1 MHSAPSSDR
10 RSLFQRLLG
19 YLGPYRSRLVLG
31 LVCGGLAA
39 PIMPMVMKQAS
50 RFIKVS
56 EESHLAQAD
65 RIAAVLPICFGLVGF
80 YTLLIALRF
89 GQGYFLTETSLRL
102 GMRLRRE
109 IFTHLQKMPLAFF
122 HQQRTG
128 ALMTTLTADVE
139 RLQNSARLL
148 RDGIALPVTALTCLI
163 LLWRTNY
170 QLTLFTLV
178 AVPIMALVIR
188 QLTKKVRSLT
198 TEGQE
203 RLGEVATVLEE
214 TLSAPRVV
222 KAFSA
227 ETRETE
233 RFEKTN
239 EAAVGVSLRIAR
251 RTALLSP
258 LVDWIGSIAIAVILY
273 VGTVMRVGAD
283 EFVAFIAVANQ
294 LANSVS
300 GLGNLRSGFEE
311 LAGAAERIYR
321 EVLDV
326 PSTLLDAP
334 DATAFPPI
342 TGEVVFE
349 NITFGYDPAQPVL
362 SGIDLT
368 IAPGAVVALVG
379 ATGAGKSTL
388 ADLIPRFY
396 DPTAGRVLVD
406 GVDIKTVTIHS
417 LRQQI
422 GIVPQDT
429 ILFSGTIQ
437 SNIAYGKPEAT
448 QDEIETAARAANAHE
463 FILAQP
469 DGYQTIVGERGVTLS
484 GGQKQRLA
492 IARALLTNP
501 RILIFDEATSALDTQ
516 TESVVQEAL
525 GTWFKG
531 RTTVIIAH
539 RLSTIVNADKIVVLQ
554 HGSVAE
560 QGTHAELLV
569 QSGLYAALYDAQQ
582 KGVAS

>member
-1 MHSAPSSDR
+1 
-10 RSLFQRLLG
+10 
-19 YLGPYRSRLVLG
+19 
-31 LVCGGLAA
+31 
-39 PIMPMVMKQAS
+39 
-50 RFIKVS
+50 
-56 EESHLAQAD
+56 
-65 RIAAVLPICFGLVGF
+65 
-80 YTLLIALRF
+80 
-89 GQGYFLTETSLRL
+89 
-102 GMRLRRE
+102 
-109 IFTHLQKMPLAFF
+109 
-122 HQQRTG
+122 
-128 ALMTTLTADVE
+128 
-139 RLQNSARLL
+139 
-148 RDGIALPVTALTCLI
+148 
-163 LLWRTNY
+163 
-170 QLTLFTLV
+170 
-178 AVPIMALVIR
+178 MALVIR
-188 QLTKKVRSLT
+188 QLTTKVRSLT

-227 ETRETE
+227 EARETE

-311 LAGAAERIYR
+311 LAGAADRIYR

-334 DATAFPPI
+334 GATALPPI
-342 TGEVVFE
+342 TGEVIFE
-349 NITFGYDPAQPVL
+349 NITFGYDPEQPVL

-368 IAPGAVVALVG
+368 IVPGAVVALVG

-406 GVDIKTVTIHS
+406 GVDIKTVTIRS

-448 QDEIETAARAANAHE
+448 LEEIEAAARAANAHE
-463 FILAQP
+463 FILVQP
-469 DGYQTIVGERGVTLS
+469 DGYQTLVGERGVTLS

-554 HGSVAE
+554 HGRVAE
-560 QGTHAELLV
+560 QGTHTELLA

-582 KGVAS
+582 KGMAS